1 MVRSK
6 KEHAAVKFGPWLSK
20 ISYAAIIVSFGAVFW
35 VYFDELQQIIG
46 TKGLFAA
53 IILLLLAFGIGWLF
67 GGSPGMKKVLA
78 FGTAQ
83 RNLAIAGVIAVLG
96 FTDHSVLVMVM
107 VTGVIGMII

>member
-1 MVRSK
+1 M
-6 KEHAAVKFGPWLSK
+6 
-20 ISYAAIIVSFGAVFW
+20 
-35 VYFDELQQIIG
+35 
-46 TKGLFAA
+46 FAA

-96 FTDHSVLVMVM
+96 FTDHSILVMVM
-107 VTGVIGMII
+107 VTGVIGMIMLIFFGKQIRKSEAPKAPE